1 MGRFDKFL
9 DYVCGDIISD
19 RERENTRNEL
29 YDHLMCAYECNL
41 AQGMDEEH
49 AAIEAENSMGDKN
62 DVKTKLGQVHASF
75 PELRF
80 KSALAL
86 VIAGFF
92 FASFQISLLSGMD
105 ILIKLFG
112 QSLMIAGIFCLRKAH
127 KKLGLSFA
135 AIMGQYVLSGAS
147 TVLTPIAEDHPL
159 PIFILSLL
167 GAICGAAF
175 WILFVGGLIDL
186 TRGREDAEALHLPL
200 CAVSNVLLSALSG
213 GTYIYMYITKAAS
226 LNSENAPI
234 FFLIAIS
241 LVILNMIITIAV
253 LRRANKFLY
262 ESGHEY
268 EAESS
273 GLKKAAVTLCAFALV
288 LAACAGFDAYRLTRK
303 AEIEPYSTA
312 DIAMDADERARI
324 ENTLADYGVD
334 REVLKLLPNS
344 EIMRF
349 RNTASIDKLTDM
361 SLQDIKYTKEYQSR
375 RNSDGKLQ
383 SGVYTM
389 GTTGDPSYYFE
400 NLTYCVTDNDGKK
413 RLLCSFELKD
423 IESAKKDDI
432 KNYADC
438 LEFEK
443 SDANKSLMT
452 YQVYRNN
459 DSFFILTRED
469 GQELKNKPLNIKRKT
484 DALGNTAISEVEFQ
498 CKPGMRIFYT
508 ADLTIADT
516 PYPIYDDIK
525 LGASY
530 IHRKRPILWISERTP
545 KTQIDSQQGQ
555 RFCWV
560 RPAIR
565 TLYVPYLKSEA
576 PYEAT
581 TEPEE
586 ETTERVIHGNS
597 IEEMA
602 AS

>member
-1 MGRFDKFL
+1 MQQRFDRFL
-9 DYVCGDIISD
+9 DYVCGNIISK
-19 RERENTRNEL
+19 RERENARNEL
-29 YDHLMCAYECNL
+29 YDHLMCIYECNL

-49 AAIEAENSMGDKN
+49 AAI
-62 DVKTKLGQVHASF
+62 
-75 PELRF
+75 
-80 KSALAL
+80 
-86 VIAGFF
+86 
-92 FASFQISLLSGMD
+92 
-105 ILIKLFG
+105 
-112 QSLMIAGIFCLRKAH
+112 
-127 KKLGLSFA
+127 
-135 AIMGQYVLSGAS
+135 
-147 TVLTPIAEDHPL
+147 
-159 PIFILSLL
+159 
-167 GAICGAAF
+167 
-175 WILFVGGLIDL
+175 
-186 TRGREDAEALHLPL
+186 
-200 CAVSNVLLSALSG
+200 
-213 GTYIYMYITKAAS
+213 
-226 LNSENAPI
+226 
-234 FFLIAIS
+234 
-241 LVILNMIITIAV
+241 
-253 LRRANKFLY
+253 
-262 ESGHEY
+262 

-413 RLLCSFELKD
+413 QLLWSFELKD

-545 KTQIDSQQGQ
+545 KTQIDSEQGQ

>member
-29 YDHLMCAYECNL
+29 YDHLMCTYECNL

-213 GTYIYMYITKAAS
+213 GTYIYMYITKTAS
-226 LNSENAPI
+226 LNSESAPV

-273 GLKKAAVTLCAFALV
+273 GLRKAAVTLCAFALV
-288 LAACAGFDAYRLTRK
+288 LAACAGFDTYRLTRK

-361 SLQDIKYTKEYQSR
+361 SLQDIKYTKE
-375 RNSDGKLQ
+375 
-383 SGVYTM
+383 
-389 GTTGDPSYYFE
+389 
-400 NLTYCVTDNDGKK
+400 
-413 RLLCSFELKD
+413 
-423 IESAKKDDI
+423 
-432 KNYADC
+432 
-438 LEFEK
+438 
-443 SDANKSLMT
+443 
-452 YQVYRNN
+452 
-459 DSFFILTRED
+459 
-469 GQELKNKPLNIKRKT
+469 
-484 DALGNTAISEVEFQ
+484 
-498 CKPGMRIFYT
+498 
-508 ADLTIADT
+508 
-516 PYPIYDDIK
+516 
-525 LGASY
+525 
-530 IHRKRPILWISERTP
+530 
-545 KTQIDSQQGQ
+545 
-555 RFCWV
+555 
-560 RPAIR
+560 
-565 TLYVPYLKSEA
+565 
-576 PYEAT
+576 
-581 TEPEE
+581 
-586 ETTERVIHGNS
+586 
-597 IEEMA
+597 
-602 AS
+602 

>member
-1 MGRFDKFL
+1 MQQRFDGFL
-9 DYVCGDIISD
+9 DYVCGNIISK

-29 YDHLMCAYECNL
+29 YDHLMCTYECNL
-41 AQGMDEEH
+41 ARGMDEEH
-49 AAIEAENSMGDKN
+49 AAIEAENSMGDRN

-167 GAICGAAF
+167 SAICGAAF

-213 GTYIYMYITKAAS
+213 GTYIYMYITKTAS

-303 AEIEPYSTA
+303 AEIEPYSTS

-349 RNTASIDKLTDM
+349 RNTASVDKLSGR
-361 SLQDIKYTKEYQSR
+361 SLQGIKYTKEYQSR

-389 GTTGDPSYYFE
+389 GTTDDPSYYFE

-443 SDANKSLMT
+443 SDANKRLMT

-459 DSFFILTRED
+459 DSFFILTQED

-516 PYPIYDDIK
+516 PYPIYDIK

-560 RPAIR
+560 RSAIR

>member
-19 RERENTRNEL
+19 RERENARNEL
-29 YDHLMCAYECNL
+29 YDHLMCTYECNL
-41 AQGMDEEH
+41 AQGMNEEK

-86 VIAGFF
+86 VIVGFF
-92 FASFQISLLSGMD
+92 FASFQISLLGGMD

-112 QSLMIAGIFCLRKAH
+112 QSLMIAGTFCLRKAH
-127 KKLGLSFA
+127 KKLGSAFA
-135 AIMGQYVLSGAS
+135 AIMGQYVFSGAS

-159 PIFILSLL
+159 PILVLSLL

-175 WILFVGGLIDL
+175 WVLFVGGLIDL
-186 TRGREDAEALHLPL
+186 TREHEDEEALHLPL
-200 CAVSNVLLSALSG
+200 CAVSNVFLSALNG
-213 GTYIYMYITKAAS
+213 GTYIYMYITKTAS
-226 LNSENAPI
+226 LNSENAPA
-234 FFLIAIS
+234 FFLIAIL
-241 LVILNMIITIAV
+241 LVILNMIITITV
-253 LRRANKFLY
+253 LRRANRFLY

-273 GLKKAAVTLCAFALV
+273 GLKKGVITLCAFALV

-312 DIAMDADERARI
+312 DISMDADERARI

-349 RNTASIDKLTDM
+349 RNTASVDKLTDR
-361 SLQDIKYTKEYQSR
+361 SLQGIKYTKEYQNR
-375 RNSDGKLQ
+375 RSSDGKLK

-389 GTTGDPSYYFE
+389 STTGDPSYYFE
-400 NLTYCVTDNDGKK
+400 NFTYCVTDNDGKK
-413 RLLCSFELKD
+413 QLLCSFELKN
-423 IESAKKDDI
+423 IESAKKGNI

-459 DSFFILTRED
+459 DSFFILTQED

-508 ADLTIADT
+508 ADLTVADT
-516 PYPIYDDIK
+516 PYPIYDIK

-545 KTQIDSQQGQ
+545 KTQIDSQQGH

-576 PYEAT
+576 PYET

>member
-1 MGRFDKFL
+1 MQQRFDKFL

-29 YDHLMCAYECNL
+29 YDHLMCTYECNL
-41 AQGMDEEH
+41 ARGMDEEH

-127 KKLGLSFA
+127 RKLGLSFA

-213 GTYIYMYITKAAS
+213 GTYIYMYITKTTS

-273 GLKKAAVTLCAFALV
+273 GLKKGVITLCAFALV
-288 LAACAGFDAYRLTRK
+288 LAACTGFDAYRLTRK

-389 GTTGDPSYYFE
+389 GTTDNPSYYFE

-413 RLLCSFELKD
+413 QLLCSFELKD
-423 IESAKKDDI
+423 IESAKKDNI
-432 KNYADC
+432 KNYVDC

-459 DSFFILTRED
+459 DSFFILTQED

-516 PYPIYDDIK
+516 PYPIYDIK

>member
-1 MGRFDKFL
+1 MQQRFDGFL
-9 DYVCGDIISD
+9 DYVCGDIISK
-19 RERENTRNEL
+19 RERENARNEL
-29 YDHLMCAYECNL
+29 YDHLMCTYECNL

-49 AAIEAENSMGDKN
+49 AAIEAENSMGDRN
-62 DVKTKLGQVHASF
+62 AVRAQLEQVHASF
-75 PELRF
+75 PERRF

-92 FASFQISLLSGMD
+92 FASFQINLLSGLD

-112 QSLMIAGIFCLRKAH
+112 QSLIIAGTFCLRKAH
-127 KKLGLSFA
+127 RKLGLSFA
-135 AIMGQYVLSGAS
+135 AIMGQYIFSGAS
-147 TVLTPIAEDHPL
+147 TVLTPIAEAHPL

-167 GAICGAAF
+167 GTICGAAF

-186 TRGREDAEALHLPL
+186 TRGRKGVKALHLPL
-200 CAVSNVLLSALSG
+200 CAVSNVFLYALNG
-213 GTYIYMYITKAAS
+213 GTYIYMYIIGTTS
-226 LNSENAPI
+226 LNADNAPI
-234 FFLIAIS
+234 FVLITMS

-273 GLKKAAVTLCAFALV
+273 GLKKAAVVLCAFALV

-312 DIAMDADERARI
+312 DIAMDSDERARI

-349 RNTASIDKLTDM
+349 RNTASIDKLTDR
-361 SLQDIKYTKEYQSR
+361 SLQGIKYTKEYQSR
-375 RNSDGKLQ
+375 RSSDGKLK

-389 GTTGDPSYYFE
+389 STTGDPSYYFE

-423 IESAKKDDI
+423 IESAKKDNI
-432 KNYADC
+432 KNYVDC

-443 SDANKSLMT
+443 SDINKSLMT

-469 GQELKNKPLNIKRKT
+469 GQEMKNKPLNIKRKT

-508 ADLTIADT
+508 ADLTVADT
-516 PYPIYDDIK
+516 PYPIYDIK

-545 KTQIDSQQGQ
+545 KTQIDSAQGH

-560 RPAIR
+560 RSAIG
-565 TLYVPYLKSEA
+565 TLYVPYLKSED
-576 PYEAT
+576 PFVPT
-581 TEPEE
+581 TEPEK

>member
-19 RERENTRNEL
+19 RERENARNEL
-29 YDHLMCAYECNL
+29 YDHLMCTYECNL
-41 AQGMDEEH
+41 ARGMNEEK

-86 VIAGFF
+86 VIVGFF
-92 FASFQISLLSGMD
+92 FASFQISLLGGMD

-112 QSLMIAGIFCLRKAH
+112 QSLMIAGTFCLRKAH
-127 KKLGLSFA
+127 KKLGSAFA
-135 AIMGQYVLSGAS
+135 AIMGQYVFSGAS

-159 PIFILSLL
+159 PILVLSLL

-175 WILFVGGLIDL
+175 WVLFVGGLIDI
-186 TRGREDAEALHLPL
+186 TRGREDAETLHLPL
-200 CAVSNVLLSALSG
+200 CAVSNVFLYALNG
-213 GTYIYMYITKAAS
+213 GTYIYMYITKTAS
-226 LNSENAPI
+226 LNSENAPV

-253 LRRANKFLY
+253 LRRTNKFLY

-273 GLKKAAVTLCAFALV
+273 GLKKAAITLCAFALV

-303 AEIEPYSTA
+303 AEIEPYSTS

-324 ENTLADYGVD
+324 ENALADYGVD

-349 RNTASIDKLTDM
+349 RNTASVDKLTDR
-361 SLQDIKYTKEYQSR
+361 SLQGIKYTKEYQSR
-375 RNSDGKLQ
+375 RSSDGKLKF
-383 SGVYTM
+383 GVYTM
-389 GTTGDPSYYFE
+389 SMIDDPSYYFE
-400 NLTYCVTDNDGKK
+400 NFTYCVTDNDGKK
-413 RLLCSFELKD
+413 RLLCSFELKN
-423 IESAKKDDI
+423 IESAKKGNI

-443 SDANKSLMT
+443 SDANKRLTT

-516 PYPIYDDIK
+516 PYPIYDIE

-545 KTQIDSQQGQ
+545 KTQIDSEQGH

-560 RPAIR
+560 SSAIR

>member
-1 MGRFDKFL
+1 
-9 DYVCGDIISD
+9 
-19 RERENTRNEL
+19 
-29 YDHLMCAYECNL
+29 
-41 AQGMDEEH
+41 MDDEK
-49 AAIEAENSMGDKN
+49 ATIEADNSMGDRN

-112 QSLMIAGIFCLRKAH
+112 QSLMIAGIFCLRRAH

-186 TRGREDAEALHLPL
+186 TRGREG
-200 CAVSNVLLSALSG
+200 VLLSALSG

-288 LAACAGFDAYRLTRK
+288 LAACAGFDAYRL
-303 AEIEPYSTA
+303 S
-312 DIAMDADERARI
+312 AR
-324 ENTLADYGVD
+324 E
-334 REVLKLLPNS
+334 
-344 EIMRF
+344 
-349 RNTASIDKLTDM
+349 
-361 SLQDIKYTKEYQSR
+361 
-375 RNSDGKLQ
+375 
-383 SGVYTM
+383 
-389 GTTGDPSYYFE
+389 
-400 NLTYCVTDNDGKK
+400 
-413 RLLCSFELKD
+413 
-423 IESAKKDDI
+423 
-432 KNYADC
+432 
-438 LEFEK
+438 
-443 SDANKSLMT
+443 
-452 YQVYRNN
+452 
-459 DSFFILTRED
+459 
-469 GQELKNKPLNIKRKT
+469 
-484 DALGNTAISEVEFQ
+484 
-498 CKPGMRIFYT
+498 
-508 ADLTIADT
+508 
-516 PYPIYDDIK
+516 
-525 LGASY
+525 
-530 IHRKRPILWISERTP
+530 
-545 KTQIDSQQGQ
+545 
-555 RFCWV
+555 
-560 RPAIR
+560 
-565 TLYVPYLKSEA
+565 
-576 PYEAT
+576 
-581 TEPEE
+581 
-586 ETTERVIHGNS
+586 
-597 IEEMA
+597 
-602 AS
+602 

>member
-1 MGRFDKFL
+1 M
-9 DYVCGDIISD
+9 
-19 RERENTRNEL
+19 
-29 YDHLMCAYECNL
+29 
-41 AQGMDEEH
+41 
-49 AAIEAENSMGDKN
+49 
-62 DVKTKLGQVHASF
+62 
-75 PELRF
+75 
-80 KSALAL
+80 
-86 VIAGFF
+86 
-92 FASFQISLLSGMD
+92 
-105 ILIKLFG
+105 
-112 QSLMIAGIFCLRKAH
+112 
-127 KKLGLSFA
+127 
-135 AIMGQYVLSGAS
+135 
-147 TVLTPIAEDHPL
+147 
-159 PIFILSLL
+159 
-167 GAICGAAF
+167 
-175 WILFVGGLIDL
+175 
-186 TRGREDAEALHLPL
+186 
-200 CAVSNVLLSALSG
+200 
-213 GTYIYMYITKAAS
+213 
-226 LNSENAPI
+226 
-234 FFLIAIS
+234 
-241 LVILNMIITIAV
+241 
-253 LRRANKFLY
+253 
-262 ESGHEY
+262 
-268 EAESS
+268 
-273 GLKKAAVTLCAFALV
+273 FALV

-389 GTTGDPSYYFE
+389 GTTDNPSYYFE

-413 RLLCSFELKD
+413 QLLCSFELKD
-423 IESAKKDDI
+423 IESTKKGDI

-525 LGASY
+525 LGG
-530 IHRKRPILWISERTP
+530 RP
-545 KTQIDSQQGQ
+545 
-555 RFCWV
+555 
-560 RPAIR
+560 
-565 TLYVPYLKSEA
+565 
-576 PYEAT
+576 
-581 TEPEE
+581 
-586 ETTERVIHGNS
+586 
-597 IEEMA
+597 
-602 AS
+602 